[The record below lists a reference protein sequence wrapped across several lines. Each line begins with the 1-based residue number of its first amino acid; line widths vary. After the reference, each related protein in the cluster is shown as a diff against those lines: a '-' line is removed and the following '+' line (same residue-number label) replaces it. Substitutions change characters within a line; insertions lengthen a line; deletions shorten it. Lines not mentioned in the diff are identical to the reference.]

1 VRIGIQ
7 TWGTEGDI
15 RPFIGL
21 AAGLS
26 TAGHQVTLAV
36 TEITNQQFGSFGER
50 FGFSVRHVGHID
62 WEESRFQDL
71 ASQVFQVRN
80 PIKRGDIIFSNFFNP
95 VIEDLLEA
103 AETLCAEN
111 DLLIAHF
118 FAYPSKIAAQ
128 KQGCPWVTVLTT
140 PLIPSRYVP
149 PLGAPQLTQWINPLA
164 WKFFDFILN
173 KSMKPSIDQLYLREG
188 IQPEQSVLYNIWR
201 SPLLNLVSVS
211 PALFPP
217 PADWTDRYH
226 LCGFLNI
233 PEQGEPC
240 HMSDGL
246 KQFLEA
252 GDPPVYVTFGSM
264 IATDPNPQEITKLL
278 VEAVRRAGCRA
289 IIQSRWENIPEI
301 PLGPHIHPVT
311 RAPHQH
317 VFPHCAAVVH
327 HGGAGTTQS
336 ATAAG
341 CPSIVVE
348 HASDQPLWGSV
359 LQRAGIAPRMLHRR
373 SATPRK
379 LAQAIRTALQ
389 DSAMNRKAKRIS
401 KKMNQENGVKRAVA
415 LIHRAIQKDKGLFSP
430 LPFREENR

>member
-1 VRIGIQ
+1 VKIGIQ

-26 TAGHQVTLAV
+26 AAGDEVTLAV
-36 TEITNQQFGSFGER
+36 TEITNQRFDSFGER
-50 FGFSVRHVGHID
+50 LGFSTRHVGQINCD
-62 WEESRFQDL
+62 DARFQDL
-71 ASQVFQVRN
+71 ASQVFRERN
-80 PIKRGDIIFSNFFNP
+80 PIRRGDIIFGNFFDP
-95 VIEDLLEA
+95 VIEDLLDA

-111 DLLIAHF
+111 DFLIAHF
-118 FAYPSKIAAQ
+118 FVYPAKIAAQ
-128 KQGCPWVTVLTT
+128 KQGRPWVTLFTT
-140 PLIPSRYVP
+140 PLIPSRHLP
-149 PLGAPQLTQWINPLA
+149 PLGAPQLTQWVNPMG
-164 WKFFDFILN
+164 WKLLDTVLN
-173 KSMKPSIDQLYLREG
+173 KKMKPTIDHLYLREG
-188 IQPEQSVLYNIWR
+188 LQPERSVLYDVWR

-233 PEQGEPC
+233 PDQGEPWR
-240 HMSDGL
+240 MPDGMEE
-246 KQFLEA
+246 FLES
-252 GDPPVYVTFGSM
+252 GDPPVYMTFGSM
-264 IATDPNPQEITKLL
+264 IATDPHPQEITRLL
-278 VEAVRRAGCRA
+278 VEAVRQAECRA
-289 IIQSRWENIPEI
+289 IIQSRWDDIPEM

-348 HASDQPLWGSV
+348 HASDQPLWGCV
-359 LQRAGIAPRMLHRR
+359 LERAGIAPRMLHRR
-373 SATPRK
+373 SVTPRK
-379 LAQAIRTALQ
+379 LARAIRKALE
-389 DSAMNRKAKRIS
+389 DRAMHRKAKRIGNA
-401 KKMNQENGVKRAVA
+401 MNQEDGVQRAVE
-415 LIHRAIQKDKGLFSP
+415 LIHRAAEDQRGRSF
-430 LPFREENR
+430 